1 MVRGANLEAGLVNG
15 QPDAAARRAGAFA
28 PPSGPL
34 LAARVLAPLALLA
47 CAITF
52 RRQIVDVLDSLIG
65 LQFVFTVV
73 HLYSTMGVRL
83 LLALLALALFMLIGA
98 LSFRFAPE
106 GTRAAVFAAVS
117 AVIVAAFLW
126 YTRSA
131 KVGIVIG
138 VTAGLLVGAN
148 GMSSKR
154 WHALL
159 RHPRGGWF
167 ASLFFWIGV
176 GIEALLPRPF
186 LLWIRRDLGDRR
198 SKAKSPSWSR
208 MVPGAALAAG
218 AVAAF
223 APFPTMMG
231 VGQSLFRSP
240 HAAFVFGPHFH
251 DQSPYDVSDMARN
264 PATGDIFLC
273 GDTQLSPK
281 MLPRGDGPAIDTRV
295 STAGNEFCKF
305 SSALNTFVA
314 FNNETDEVLL
324 VDPKSFAIDRRLHLE
339 NLPYG
344 EILLAAHPGINLLAV
359 ASEDEG
365 GRGGGPDIRIVDLDR
380 LQVIRQIDSPAGYM
394 ITDPRRPVIYTNHF
408 AMDVGVRAHDMRTGK
423 LVATSPAFGRSD
435 RMAFDGARDEV
446 LATSVEAG
454 QIWRFD
460 ARTLKAK
467 KPIDTVFG
475 ARGLAIDASRDLLL
489 VSSFLTNQVDVIDLK
504 TGRSLRR
511 YRLGPWMRDV
521 MVLSDEGVAY
531 VASRYGVYRLH
542 YLR

>member
-1 MVRGANLEAGLVNG
+1 MVQGANLEAGFHDV
-15 QPDAAARRAGAFA
+15 PDAAARRASAFA
-28 PPSGPL
+28 LSSSPL
-34 LAARVLAPLALLA
+34 LAARIVAPLALLL
-47 CAITF
+47 CAFTF
-52 RRQIVDVLDSLIG
+52 RQQIVDVLDSLIG

-73 HLYSTMGVRL
+73 HVYSTMGVRL
-83 LLALLALALFMLIGA
+83 LLWCLAVALIVLAGA
-98 LSFRFAPE
+98 LSFRFAPR
-106 GTRAAVFAAVS
+106 GTRAAVFAAIC
-117 AVIVAAFLW
+117 AVIVAASLW

-138 VTAGLLVGAN
+138 VMAGLLAGAN

-159 RHPRGGWF
+159 RHPRGGRL
-167 ASLFFWIGV
+167 ASLFFWMGIGV
-176 GIEALLPRPF
+176 EALLPRPF
-186 LLWIRRDLGDRR
+186 LLWIRGGRADRR
-198 SKAKSPSWSR
+198 PESPSWSR
-208 MVPGAALAAG
+208 IVPGAALAA
-218 AVAAF
+218 AAIAGF
-223 APFPTMMG
+223 APFPAMMEA
-231 VGQSLFRSP
+231 GQSLFRSP
-240 HAAFVFGPHFH
+240 QAALVFGPHFH

-264 PATGDIFLC
+264 PTTGDIFLC

-281 MLPRGDGPAIDTRV
+281 MLPGDGGPAIDTRV
-295 STAGNEFCKF
+295 STGGNEFCKF

-314 FNNETDEVLL
+314 FNNESDELLL
-324 VDPKSFAIDRRLHLE
+324 VDPRTFAVDRRLHLA

-344 EILLAAHPGINLLAV
+344 EILLAAHPRLNLLAA
-359 ASEDEG
+359 ASEDEE

-380 LQVIRQIDSPAGYM
+380 VEVVRQIDSPTGFM
-394 ITDPRRPVIYTNHF
+394 ITDPARPVIYTNHF
-408 AMDVGVRAHDMRTGK
+408 AKNVGVRAHDMRTGK
-423 LVATSPAFGRSD
+423 LLASSPAFGRSD
-435 RMAFDGARDEV
+435 RMTFDAARDEV

-460 ARTLKAK
+460 AQTLKAK

-475 ARGLAIDASRDLLL
+475 ARGLAIDAPRDLLL

-511 YRLGPWMRDV
+511 YRLGPWMRDI
-521 MVLSDEGVAY
+521 MVLSDEGIAY

>member
-1 MVRGANLEAGLVNG
+1 MVRGANLEAGFNDVSG
-15 QPDAAARRAGAFA
+15 AEARRDSAFA
-28 PPSGPL
+28 LPSGPL
-34 LAARVLAPLALLA
+34 LAARILAPLAVLV

-52 RRQIVDVLDSLIG
+52 RQQIVDVLDSLIG
-65 LQFVFTVV
+65 LQFVFTIV
-73 HLYSTMGVRL
+73 HVYSTLGVRL
-83 LLALLALALFMLIGA
+83 LLWCLAIAMFMLIGV
-98 LSFRFAPE
+98 LSFRYAPK
-106 GTRAAVFAAVS
+106 GTRAAVFAAVC
-117 AVIVAAFLW
+117 AMIVAASLW

-138 VTAGLLVGAN
+138 LMAGLLAGAN

-159 RHPRGGWF
+159 GHPAGGRL
-167 ASLFFWIGV
+167 ASLAFWIGV
-176 GIEALLPRPF
+176 GVEALLPRPF
-186 LLWIRRDLGDRR
+186 LLWIRRDRR
-198 SKAKSPSWSR
+198 DHPPKAESPSWSR
-208 MVPGAALAAG
+208 IVPGAALAAA

-223 APFPTMMG
+223 APFPTMMA

-240 HAAFVFGPHFH
+240 QATFVFGPHFD

-264 PATGDIFLC
+264 PTTGDIFLC

-281 MLPRGDGPAIDTRV
+281 MLPSGDGPAIDTRI
-295 STAGNEFCKF
+295 STSGNEFCKF

-314 FNNETDEVLL
+314 FNNESDELLL
-324 VDPKSFAIDRRLHLE
+324 VDPKSFAVDRRLRLE

-344 EILLAAHPGINLLAV
+344 EILLAAHPATNLLAV

-365 GRGGGPDIRIVDLDR
+365 GLGGGPDIRIVDLDR
-380 LQVIRQIDSPAGYM
+380 NRVVRQIDSPTGYM
-394 ITDPRRPVIYTNHF
+394 IADPRRPVIYTNHF
-408 AMDVGVRAHDMRTGK
+408 AMDVGVHAHDMRTGK
-423 LVATSPAFGRSD
+423 LLATSPAFGRSD
-435 RMAFDGARDEV
+435 RMTFDAARDEV

-454 QIWRFD
+454 QVWRFD
-460 ARTLKAK
+460 AQTLQAK
-467 KPIDTVFG
+467 KPINTVFG

-489 VSSFLTNQVDVIDLK
+489 VSSFLTNEVDVIDLK

-511 YRLGPWMRDV
+511 YRLGPWMRDI